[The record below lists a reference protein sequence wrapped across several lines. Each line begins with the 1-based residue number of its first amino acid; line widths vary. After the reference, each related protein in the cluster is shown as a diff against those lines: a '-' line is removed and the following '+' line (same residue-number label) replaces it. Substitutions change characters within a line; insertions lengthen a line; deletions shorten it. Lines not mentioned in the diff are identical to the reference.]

1 MSVPDTDAP
10 PAAILWLARLALA
23 SPFLLSGITKAADF
37 AGATGEVRG
46 LTGLEPA
53 PAFAAAVIA
62 VQLGGSALLLAKGRA
77 VWLGAAILAAFTLAA
92 TFAAHDFWNRPAGL
106 AVRDATTFLEHM
118 GLVAGLGL
126 AALFTKARAA

>member
-1 MSVPDTDAP
+1 VLGGVSV
-10 PAAILWLARLALA
+10 LLFLARLALA
-23 SPFLLSGITKAADF
+23 SPFLFSGITKAADF
-37 AGATGEVRG
+37 ARATGEVRG

-62 VQLGGSALLLAKGRA
+62 VQLGGSALLLARGRA

-106 AVRDATTFLEHM
+106 AVRDATTFFEHM
-118 GLVAGLGL
+118 GLIAGLGL
-126 AALFTKARAA
+126 AAMLARTRSA

>member
-1 MSVPDTDAP
+1 MIVPDTNP
-10 PAAILWLARLALA
+10 QPAAILWLARLALA
-23 SPFLLSGITKAADF
+23 SPFLLSGLTKAADF

-77 VWLGAAILAAFTLAA
+77 VWIGAAILSAFTLAA
-92 TFAAHDFWNRPAGL
+92 TFAAHDFWNKPAATAL
-106 AVRDATTFLEHM
+106 RDATTFFEHI
-118 GLVAGLGL
+118 GLIAGLGL
-126 AALFTKARAA
+126 AALFTRARAA